1 MSKAKIKEGKFVLR
15 LPSHYVDALD
25 GLVRM
30 GISKSRNDL
39 IVTIVGS
46 FLKDLEAHAKMRSK

>member
-1 MSKAKIKEGKFVLR
+1 MSKAKVKEGKFVLR
-15 LPSHYVDALD
+15 LPSQYVDALD

-39 IVTIVGS
+39 IVTIVAS
-46 FLKDLEAHAKMRSK
+46 FLRDLEAHAKLRSK